1 MAPTF
6 VPVFANAS
14 PYANP
19 VPSTSNQANPNPLD
33 VFDPLS
39 QIIMPPMAPLQYGQQ
54 QLDQSTVRYGG
65 QLPAQEAHRGTQDD
79 AGDRV
84 AAQVIQDGQ

>member
-6 VPVFANAS
+6 VPLYANAS

-19 VPSTSNQANPNPLD
+19 VPSTSHQANPNPLD

-54 QLDQSTVRYGG
+54 QLDQSKVRSGG
-65 QLPAQEAHRGTQDD
+65 QLPVQEAHRGTN
-79 AGDRV
+79 
-84 AAQVIQDGQ
+84 